1 MLKARLVS
9 AAVMV
14 PLVVAG
20 ILLLPTPV
28 IALVMLLIIGGGL
41 WEWSRMVPLQAAG
54 MAQFAF
60 IGAGLLL
67 AALVWVVAPAALI
80 MPLLFAAFLWWL
92 WVLYWLSH
100 PEFSAPRGLK
110 IVAGYLVTLPAWVAL
125 VVLHG
130 RPVDGP
136 LITLYLLVLIWLAD
150 SGAYFSG
157 RRWGNRKLAPVISP
171 GKTRE
176 GVYGAIAASAAFAL
190 VAGLLYSHS
199 LVWTA
204 GLVLVSIVAV
214 MFSIVG
220 DLLESLM
227 KRQSGIKDSSQ
238 LIPGHGGILD
248 RIDSLTAAAP
258 VFLLGLQWMRL

>member
-1 MLKARLVS
+1 MLKARLIS

-20 ILLLPTPV
+20 ILLLPTPA
-28 IALVMLLIIGGGL
+28 IALIMALIIGAGL
-41 WEWSRMVPLQAAG
+41 WEWSRMVPLQAT

-67 AALVWVVAPAALI
+67 AGLVWIVSPAAVI
-80 MPLLFAAFLWWL
+80 SPLLFAAFLWWL
-92 WVLYWLSH
+92 WVLYWLTH
-100 PEFSAPRGLK
+100 PAFSAQPGLK
-110 IVAGYLVTLPAWVAL
+110 IVAGYLVMLPAWAAL

-130 RPVDGP
+130 RAADGP
-136 LITLYLLVLIWLAD
+136 LITLYLLVVVWLAD

-171 GKTRE
+171 GKTWE
-176 GVYGAIAASAAFAL
+176 GVYGAIAASALFAL

-199 LVWTA
+199 MVWTA
-204 GLVLVSIVAV
+204 GLMLVSIVAV

-258 VFLLGLQWMRL
+258 VFLLGLQWMQL

>member
-1 MLKARLVS
+1 
-9 AAVMV
+9 MV

-28 IALVMLLIIGGGL
+28 IALVMALIIAGGL
-41 WEWSRMVPLQAAG
+41 WEWSRMVPLQAG

-60 IGAGLLL
+60 IGTGLLL
-67 AALVWVVAPAALI
+67 AGLIWVVTPAAVI
-80 MPLLFAAFLWWL
+80 TALLFAAFLWWL

-100 PEFSAPRGLK
+100 PELPAQPWLK
-110 IVAGYLVTLPAWVAL
+110 IVAGYLVMLPAWAAL

-130 RPVDGP
+130 RTADGP
-136 LITLYLLVLIWLAD
+136 LITLYLLVVVWLAD

-157 RRWGNRKLAPVISP
+157 RRWGKRKLAPVISP

-176 GVYGAIAASAAFAL
+176 GVYGAIVVSAVFAL

-199 LVWTA
+199 VVWTA
-204 GLVLVSIVAV
+204 GLMLVSTVAV

-227 KRQSGIKDSSQ
+227 KRQSGIKDSSHI
-238 LIPGHGGILD
+238 IPGHGGILD

>member
-1 MLKARLVS
+1 MLKARLIS

-28 IALVMLLIIGGGL
+28 IALVTVLIIGGGL
-41 WEWSRMVPLQAAG
+41 WEWSRMVSLQAG

-67 AALVWVVAPAALI
+67 AGLIWVMTPAVLI
-80 MPLLFAAFLWWL
+80 TPLLFAAFLWWL
-92 WVLYWLSH
+92 WVLYWLTH
-100 PEFSAPRGLK
+100 PELPAQPWLK
-110 IVAGYLVTLPAWVAL
+110 IAAGYLVMLPAWAAL

-130 RPVDGP
+130 RTADGP
-136 LITLYLLVLIWLAD
+136 LITLYLLVLVWLAD

-157 RRWGNRKLAPVISP
+157 RRWGKRKLAPVISP

-176 GVYGAIAASAAFAL
+176 GVYGAIAVSAVFAL
-190 VAGLLYSHS
+190 LAGLLYGHS
-199 LVWTA
+199 VVWTA
-204 GLVLVSIVAV
+204 GLILVSIVTV
-214 MFSIVG
+214 MFSIAG

-227 KRQSGIKDSSQ
+227 KRQAGIKDSSHI
-238 LIPGHGGILD
+238 IPGHGGILD

-258 VFLLGLQWMRL
+258 VFLLGLQWMQL

>member
-1 MLKARLVS
+1 
-9 AAVMV
+9 MV

-28 IALVMLLIIGGGL
+28 IALVTALIIGAGL
-41 WEWSRMVPLQAAG
+41 WEWSRMVPLQAG

-67 AALVWVVAPAALI
+67 AGLVWVMTPVALI
-80 MPLLFAAFLWWL
+80 TPLLFAAFLWWL
-92 WVLYWLSH
+92 WVLYWLTH
-100 PEFSAPRGLK
+100 PELSAQPWLK
-110 IVAGYLVTLPAWVAL
+110 IVAGYLVMLPAWAAL
-125 VVLHG
+125 VVLHE
-130 RPVDGP
+130 RPADGP

-157 RRWGNRKLAPVISP
+157 RRWGRRKLAPVISP

-176 GVYGAIAASAAFAL
+176 GVYGAIAASAMFAL
-190 VAGLLYSHS
+190 VAGLLYSHAA
-199 LVWTA
+199 VWTA
-204 GLVLVSIVAV
+204 GLILVSIVTV
-214 MFSIVG
+214 MFSIAG
-220 DLLESLM
+220 DLFESLM
-227 KRQSGIKDSSQ
+227 KRQVGIKDSSHI
-238 LIPGHGGILD
+238 IPGHGGILD